1 MVKKVKGLK
10 VQKQLVDKF
19 KFTKEGDS
27 QIGSELVDVHSVTG
41 TMGASG
47 DVALTGELRLDRRI
61 SEALFGVPQ
70 IDGTTG
76 TAELQDLIDNVANYE
91 GFIVYLTNASS
102 LTPFIESQKFYFC
115 ENGEWHPSPFVTVD
129 TGETSTM
136 PANSTGG
143 TVSMSTGEQV
153 VMASNT
159 TVLDSNGAAYTG
171 DIEVNVRASDNEGVP
186 GYSILSQ
193 GGSVSSVVSFSPPGT
208 TFNPPL
214 DVTIPLNTTPSNPS
228 DLSIIYHDGTS
239 WSEAF
244 SVSAGTLT
252 YDANTNSV
260 SFQVSS
266 FSSYAVVDAT
276 QMDSSIARLD
286 SDGDGV
292 GDNTD
297 PFPNDPYLRFTAHRQ
312 HRFYF
317 WGLPTT
323 GDVAT
328 KELTSADG
336 WLQNSK
342 YSKMRTDS
350 DPNLTGYPVGD
361 GTYAYTQT
369 YTGEAHNG
377 NINYTFTEWDT
388 QPDGNVYTMNLDL
401 PAEDSIGDLP
411 AGYGINMLIGNAD
424 ISSDPA
430 GIWQFAN
437 GAREWHNPDGYV
449 YFRPYPPMVDEL
461 DSNGD
466 PTGLKTWPLGGRLK
480 IQLKHDTDNKIYVR
494 IAHGADEASIDIDS
508 VAWVDA
514 DVIDADHDRRP
525 TGYDLFPNDPNN
537 TYDRDQDGLGTGA
550 EAAQGTS
557 DTNPDTDGDGVD
569 DATDAFP
576 TDASETTDTDGDGV
590 GDNSDAFPNDP
601 AESADNDLDGVG
613 ANAEAAQGTS
623 DNDTDSDDDGV
634 DDATDAFPAD
644 ASETTDTDGDG
655 VGDNADAYPNDP
667 TESADFDGDGIG
679 DNADPDADND
689 LLSDTDEAIVG
700 TSATFVDDQI
710 HGFMSDSRVGS
721 NYNDVHDYLDVTA
734 MLAAT
739 GTTDFNLSLD
749 FSNVENTG
757 YNPYPADAKA
767 YYNYRSVYSYGSVE
781 SINDDQDGFEQ
792 VILHAGFGATYAT
805 DNYALIGPTSGPSTW
820 VANPDWSS
828 GVSSSFG
835 VTYDYTDPAMPLPTS
850 HVSYNRI
857 RSYIVENLTLSHADY
872 SGSAMPIYISSMIY
886 LPHHANGKY
895 PDLYVNFGQGNV
907 LLPHSHTEATT
918 TVSYLWKTFKF
929 ERDPSTGEI
938 SAWYANDHLS
948 DVNHDTDW
956 VPFSLT

>member
-1 MVKKVKGLK
+1 
-10 VQKQLVDKF
+10 
-19 KFTKEGDS
+19 
-27 QIGSELVDVHSVTG
+27 
-41 TMGASG
+41 MGASG

-129 TGETSTM
+129 TTDTDGDGVADDLDAFPND
-136 PANSTGG
+136 PA
-143 TVSMSTGEQV
+143 EW
-153 VMASNT
+153 A
-159 TVLDSNGAAYTG
+159 
-171 DIEVNVRASDNEGVP
+171 
-186 GYSILSQ
+186 
-193 GGSVSSVVSFSPPGT
+193 
-208 TFNPPL
+208 
-214 DVTIPLNTTPSNPS
+214 
-228 DLSIIYHDGTS
+228 
-239 WSEAF
+239 
-244 SVSAGTLT
+244 
-252 YDANTNSV
+252 DA
-260 SFQVSS
+260 
-266 FSSYAVVDAT
+266 
-276 QMDSSIARLD
+276 
-286 SDGDGV
+286 DGDGV
-292 GDNTD
+292 GSNAEAAQGTSDSSADTDGDGVDDATDAFPADATETTDTDSDGVGDNAD
-297 PFPNDPYLRFTAHRQ
+297 PLPNDQYIRFTAHRM
-312 HRFYF
+312 HRIVF
-317 WGLPTT
+317 WGTPTS

-342 YSKMRTDS
+342 YSKMRADS

-377 NINYTFTEWDT
+377 NINYVNTEWDT
-388 QPDGNVYTMNLDL
+388 QPDGNVYTMD
-401 PAEDSIGDLP
+401 IDLP
-411 AGYGINMLIGNAD
+411 AGFTAGYGIDMAIGNVD
-424 ISSDPA
+424 ISSDPVNL
-430 GIWQFAN
+430 GQFAN
-437 GAREWHNPDGYV
+437 GARTDANPNGYV
-449 YFRPYPPMVDEL
+449 IFRPYPPMVDEL
-461 DSNGD
+461 DGNGN

-576 TDASETTDTDGDGV
+576 TNASETTDTDGDGV

-655 VGDNADAYPNDP
+655 VGDNADAFPNDA
-667 TESADFDGDGIG
+667 TETADFDGDGIG

-886 LPHHANGKY
+886 NPHHANGKY